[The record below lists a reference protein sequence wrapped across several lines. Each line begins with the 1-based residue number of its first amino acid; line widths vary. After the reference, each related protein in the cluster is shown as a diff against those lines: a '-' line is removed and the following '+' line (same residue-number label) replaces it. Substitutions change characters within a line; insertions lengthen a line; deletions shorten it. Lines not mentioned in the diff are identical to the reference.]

1 MPLFI
6 KLKVGRIMTT
16 KVIKETKSK
25 TKKEMYNNFVI
36 IPDDIKIVIDKN
48 TFSLESKG
56 ITQVLPYNQVYVL
69 IEQKDNKLIVTAKKT
84 PKRFVS
90 VVNTTVKLIK
100 NAILGFKK
108 EFVYKLAI
116 VYSHFPITV
125 KIEGNK
131 LLILNFLG
139 EKRPRQTEVMPGVKV
154 MVSGKEITV
163 SGHNLYNVSQ
173 TAGNIERTTRV
184 IGHDYRIFDDGC
196 YITERLI

>member
-1 MPLFI
+1 
-6 KLKVGRIMTT
+6 MTT

>member
-1 MPLFI
+1 LFI

-131 LLILNFLG
+131 LLISNFLG

>member
-1 MPLFI
+1 LFI